1 MKTGTIH
8 HHISEALL
16 LEYAAGSLEEGWS
29 LAVATH
35 LALCPHCRAKL
46 RLMEAAGG
54 ALIEEAAPETA
65 GVSEDASWA
74 ALVDRLK
81 TADVDTGVA
90 AKPASAASGAL
101 LIPEPLRSYVGG
113 SLKDAPWRR
122 LGLYA
127 HQAQIATED
136 EDIQVRLLRVD
147 AGKPL
152 PEHSHGGRELT
163 LVLSGSFTAEG
174 QVYGPGDFEEEDDE
188 TVHSPV
194 VGPESECICL
204 VVTDA
209 PLRFQ
214 SRLMRMLQ
222 PLLGI

>member
-8 HHISEALL
+8 HHISDALL
-16 LEYAAGSLEEGWS
+16 LEYASGGLEESWS

-35 LALCPHCRAKL
+35 LALCPHCRARL

-54 ALIEEAAPETA
+54 ALMEEAEPETA
-65 GVSEDASWA
+65 KISEDASWA
-74 ALVDRLK
+74 ALQARLK
-81 TADVDTGVA
+81 ATDVKAA
-90 AKPASAASGAL
+90 AKPAPAAPGAA
-101 LIPEPLRSYVGG
+101 LIPEPLRSYVGATF
-113 SLKDAPWRR
+113 DDVPWRR

-127 HQAQIATED
+127 HQALLQTED
-136 EDIQVRLLRVD
+136 KGIQVRLLRVD

-163 LVLSGSFTAEG
+163 LVLHGSFTSEG
-174 QVYGPGDFEEEDDE
+174 QTFGPGDFEEEDED
-188 TVHSPV
+188 TIHQPV

-204 VVTDA
+204 AVTDA

-214 SRLMRMLQ
+214 SRFMRVLQ
-222 PLLGI
+222 PLLDI

>member
-8 HHISEALL
+8 HHISDALL
-16 LEYAAGSLEEGWS
+16 LEYASGSLEESWS

-35 LALCPHCRAKL
+35 LALCPHCRARL

-54 ALIEEAAPETA
+54 ALMDAAEPETA
-65 GVSEDASWA
+65 AVSEDASWA
-74 ALVDRLK
+74 ALQARLQA
-81 TADVDTGVA
+81 TDVEAA
-90 AKPASAASGAL
+90 AKPAPAAPRAA
-101 LIPEPLRSYVGG
+101 LIPEPLRSYVGATFE
-113 SLKDAPWRR
+113 DVPWRR

-127 HQAQIATED
+127 HQALLETED
-136 EDIQVRLLRVD
+136 KGIQVRLLRVD

-163 LVLSGSFTAEG
+163 LVLHGSFTSEG
-174 QVYGPGDFEEEDDE
+174 QVFGPGDFEEEDED
-188 TVHSPV
+188 TIHQPV

-204 VVTDA
+204 AVTDA

-214 SRLMRMLQ
+214 SRFMRVLQ
-222 PLLGI
+222 PLLDI

>member
-8 HHISEALL
+8 HHISDALL
-16 LEYAAGSLEEGWS
+16 LEYASGGLEESWS

-35 LALCPHCRAKL
+35 LALCPHCRARL

-54 ALIEEAAPETA
+54 ALMEEAEPETA
-65 GVSEDASWA
+65 EISEDASWA
-74 ALVDRLK
+74 ALQARLK
-81 TADVDTGVA
+81 ATDVKAA
-90 AKPASAASGAL
+90 AKPAPAAPGAAQ
-101 LIPEPLRSYVGG
+101 IPEPLRSYVGATF
-113 SLKDAPWRR
+113 DDVPWRR

-127 HQAQIATED
+127 HQALLETED
-136 EDIQVRLLRVD
+136 KGIQVRLLRVD

-163 LVLSGSFTAEG
+163 LVLHGSFTSEG
-174 QVYGPGDFEEEDDE
+174 EVFGPGDFEEEDED
-188 TVHSPV
+188 TIHQPV

-204 VVTDA
+204 AVTDA

-214 SRLMRMLQ
+214 SRFMRVLQ
-222 PLLGI
+222 PLLDI

>member
-8 HHISEALL
+8 HHISDALL
-16 LEYAAGSLEEGWS
+16 LEYASGSLEESWS

-35 LALCPHCRAKL
+35 LALCPHCRARL

-54 ALIEEAAPETA
+54 ALMEEAEPESPEI
-65 GVSEDASWA
+65 SEDASWA
-74 ALVDRLK
+74 ALQARLK
-81 TADVDTGVA
+81 ATDVKAA
-90 AKPASAASGAL
+90 AKPAPAAPGAA
-101 LIPEPLRSYVGG
+101 LIPEPLRSYVGATFE
-113 SLKDAPWRR
+113 DVPWRR

-127 HQAQIATED
+127 HQALLETED
-136 EDIQVRLLRVD
+136 KGIQVRLLRVD

-163 LVLSGSFTAEG
+163 LVLHGSFTSEG
-174 QVYGPGDFEEEDDE
+174 EVFGPGDFEEEDED
-188 TVHSPV
+188 TLHQPV

-204 VVTDA
+204 AVTDA

-214 SRLMRMLQ
+214 SRFMRVLQ
-222 PLLGI
+222 PLLDI